1 MLLRSCSFK
10 KHAHFAFIIHVQT
23 LAQERMGMY
32 GE

>member
-1 MLLRSCSFK
+1 MLFSLRSQ
-10 KHAHFAFIIHVQT
+10 HAHFAFIIHVQT